1 MSVRDEAGSA
11 TVGLRWIDR
20 LQEAR
25 SPAEVLDIV
34 RVFLA
39 QYSPQELVDIPQS
52 CRPRKLFD
60 ANDLAEYALDLMHE
74 ASHDARPS
82 PLAMKMIAVV
92 SRASMRI
99 SELVAI
105 EKGVA

>member
-1 MSVRDEAGSA
+1 MSVRDAAGSA

-20 LQEAR
+20 LQDAR
-25 SPAEVLDIV
+25 SPDEVLDIV

-39 QYSPQELVDIPQS
+39 QFGPQEIVDLPQS
-52 CRPRKLFD
+52 CRPRKLFEP
-60 ANDLAEYALDLMHE
+60 NDLAEYALDLMHE

-92 SRASMRI
+92 SRASSRI